1 MLLRQLEKLDL
12 LNQSKV
18 FNFLKTKPKF
28 VFIAAAKVGGIHYND
43 TKRAEFI
50 YENLM
55 IEANLIHGSYINGV
69 KNLILLGS
77 SCVYPRLA
85 KQPIK
90 EEYLFCL
97 VI

>member
-1 MLLRQLEKLDL
+1 
-12 LNQSKV
+12 
-18 FNFLKTKPKF
+18 
-28 VFIAAAKVGGIHYND
+28 
-43 TKRAEFI
+43 
-50 YENLM
+50 M

-90 EEYLFCL
+90 EEYSIWLFRKN
-97 VI
+97 